1 MGVAFGRRLRKLRL
15 HGNAGHGVVSCPA
28 PGDYAVFNYNQPLGR
43 HLWPHVTGCHR
54 VDSDR
59 RVRPPRRSQSHC
71 ICVGAGPWGM
81 ISLQDGARRQQL
93 VDHRNV
99 LDRPVVL
106 HEQPRSGCLRAR
118 GRRPGS
124 TALRTPGPPRAR
136 CRNSVGKAVGAEDAR
151 PSFGACRLQML
162 SASFPNSVPST
173 SWKSPSRHPAQIENR
188 QKRIEAFGPPRPL
201 RQDRRGERPFGT
213 FKSFHRATK
222 AASAIS
228 TCAKIR
234 RAPSRATS
242 ARGSSIAS
250 G

>member
-1 MGVAFGRRLRKLRL
+1 
-15 HGNAGHGVVSCPA
+15 
-28 PGDYAVFNYNQPLGR
+28 
-43 HLWPHVTGCHR
+43 
-54 VDSDR
+54 
-59 RVRPPRRSQSHC
+59 
-71 ICVGAGPWGM
+71 M
-81 ISLQDGARRQQL
+81 ISRQDGARRQQL
-93 VDHRNV
+93 VDHRGV
-99 LDRPVVL
+99 LDGPVVL

-124 TALRTPGPPRAR
+124 TALPTPGPPRAR
-136 CRNSVGKAVGAEDAR
+136 AVETVWVRQLGVRSGSGKHLEEVGPKTRCQASV
-151 PSFGACRLQML
+151 ACRLQML

-201 RQDRRGERPFGT
+201 RQDRQGERPFGT

-222 AASAIS
+222 AASAIG
-228 TCAKIR
+228 TCANIR

-242 ARGSSIAS
+242 VRGSSIAS